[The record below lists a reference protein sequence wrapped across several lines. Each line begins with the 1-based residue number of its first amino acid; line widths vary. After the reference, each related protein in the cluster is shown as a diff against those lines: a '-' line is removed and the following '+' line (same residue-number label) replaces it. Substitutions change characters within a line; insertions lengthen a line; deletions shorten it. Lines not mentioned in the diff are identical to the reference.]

1 MFACNVY
8 PRQTWFPLAFGTLIE
23 PLGITLLAVAINW
36 DNVPIICGM
45 LGLTGVG
52 TGIRFMPGNY
62 TSCYIFTS
70 SHTDHKPR
78 TGSLHGVGYFPN
90 KIASIISM
98 VSLAVALGGTFS
110 MTLMFT
116 VFNNL
121 LSNAGIV
128 LKGDSSSSL
137 DQISAL
143 SPARQAYIRSEVKT
157 AISTSFFALCSFLWL
172 GLVAVAFLGNVD
184 ITKRGKGLE
193 DGEVRDFSENVIQ
206 GSFIGSLF
214 RRRNVVA
221 KRENVQSGVQEPDAE
236 KGESS

>member
-62 TSCYIFTS
+62 ASYYIVIS

-90 KIASIISM
+90 QIASIISL
-98 VSLAVALGGTFS
+98 VSLAVALGGTFA

-116 VFNNL
+116 VFNNS
-121 LSNAGIV
+121 LSNAGIM
-128 LKGDSSSSL
+128 LKGGSSSSL
-137 DQISAL
+137 TQISTL
-143 SPARQAYIRSEVKT
+143 SPTRQDYLRSEVKT

-172 GLVAVAFLGNVD
+172 GLVAMAFLGNVE

-193 DGEVRDFSENVIQ
+193 DGGVRDFSENVIQ
-206 GSFIGSLF
+206 GSYIGSLF
-214 RRRNVVA
+214 RRRNVAA

-236 KGESS
+236 KGGSS

>member
-36 DNVPIICGM
+36 DNVPVVCGM

-52 TGIRFMPGNY
+52 TGIRMMPGSY
-62 TSCYIFTS
+62 TSYYLAICAWA
-70 SHTDHKPR
+70 DHKPHL
-78 TGSLHGVGYFPN
+78 GSLHGVGYFPN
-90 KIASIISM
+90 QIASIVSL

-121 LSNAGIV
+121 LLNAGII
-128 LKGDSSSSL
+128 LKSGTSNSF

-143 SPARQAYIRSEVKT
+143 SPADQAYLRNEAKS
-157 AISTSFFALCSFLWL
+157 AIATSFFALCSFSWL
-172 GLVAVAFLGNVD
+172 GLVAVAFLGNVN
-184 ITKRGKGLE
+184 ITKRSKGLE
-193 DGEVRDFSENVIQ
+193 GDGVRDFSENVVE
-206 GSFIGSLF
+206 GSFIGGLF
-214 RRRNVVA
+214 RRRNGAV
-221 KRENVQSGVQEPDAE
+221 KRDNVQSGVQETDAE
-236 KGESS
+236 KAVVP